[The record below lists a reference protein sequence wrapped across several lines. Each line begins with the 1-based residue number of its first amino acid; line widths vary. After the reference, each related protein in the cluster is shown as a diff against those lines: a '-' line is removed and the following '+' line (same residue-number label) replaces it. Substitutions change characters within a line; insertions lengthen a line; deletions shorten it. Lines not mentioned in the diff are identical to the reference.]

1 MLAKYEIKH
10 NRPLTGARKGAATQG
25 GCRTMGCSEAGS
37 LAPKEPTLL
46 RLEAG
51 HERDPAQP
59 G

>member
-1 MLAKYEIKH
+1 
-10 NRPLTGARKGAATQG
+10 
-25 GCRTMGCSEAGS
+25 MGCSEAGS